1 MSDDREVTYERT
13 PEIRELKFETI
24 NNVVVMYMT
33 VSGTEISA
41 MNALRRVAIAEVPTM
56 AIDMV
61 EISANTSVLS
71 DEMLAHRLGLV
82 PLAADS
88 SKFKFTYECSC
99 GGAGCPECQATFALR
114 VSCTQPGANVRV
126 TTDMLQRI
134 GAQRKDLPVEVTS
147 RDILLARL
155 ACIGRGDREH
165 PLKSTQEINLTA
177 VAKKGIGKEHA
188 KWSPVVV
195 AVPTPIAV
203 ITLNAQRLKEVQRQK
218 SELDDPRAQ
227 SYKEFLQ
234 EFCSVCPPKLLK
246 CDDYNDTVIIEDTS
260 RCIFCDECVHFA
272 REHDLPDLIS
282 VTSQPDEY
290 RFMLETTG
298 ALSPQDTVLQ
308 AIDIIQGKLSALL
321 NELDI
326 ISSGDDAMRD

>member
-1 MSDDREVTYERT
+1 MSDDREVTHERT
-13 PEIRELKFETI
+13 PDITELKLEPS
-24 NNVVVMYMT
+24 NNVMYMT
-33 VSGTEISA
+33 VTGTEISA

-61 EISANTSVLS
+61 EISTNTSVIS

-82 PLAADS
+82 PLKADS
-88 SKFKFTYECSC
+88 SKFKYAYECGC
-99 GGAGCPECQATFALR
+99 GGVGCPECQATFALKAA
-114 VSCTQPGANVRV
+114 CTQPGGTMKV

-134 GAQRKDLPVEVTS
+134 GAQRKDLPVDVTS
-147 RDILLARL
+147 RDILLAIL
-155 ACIGRGDREH
+155 ACKGKGDRER
-165 PLKSTQEINLTA
+165 PLKSTQEINLIA

-195 AVPTPIAV
+195 AVPTPFAE
-203 ITLNAQRLKEVQRQK
+203 ITLNPQRLKEVRRK
-218 SELDDPRAQ
+218 KGESDDPKAQ
-227 SYKEFLQ
+227 SYKAFLQ

-246 CDDYNDTVIIEDTS
+246 CDDYNDTIIIEDDS
-260 RCIFCDECVHFA
+260 HCIFCDECVQFA
-272 REHDLPDLIS
+272 REHQYPDLIS
-282 VTSQPDEY
+282 VTSRPDEY

-298 ALSPQDTVLQ
+298 ALSPQDTVIQ

-326 ISSGDDAMRD
+326 ISSDDDAMRD